1 MRKGLYLRLAFQ
13 NLSKNAILYLP
24 FLVASS
30 LMVFVY
36 YTVSFFAT
44 AETFG
49 HNIPYG
55 NYLQGLMGVG
65 MYVMPVICAPFL
77 WYINSF
83 LMKRRKRELG
93 LYGFLGMERRH
104 VARIML
110 WEALLCLGAS
120 LAAGL
125 LAGAALGRLLYL
137 LLLNLLGA
145 PVDMSY
151 RLSWTPVAHTVRLF
165 AVIFAACLLFN
176 LFRVSVVTPASLLQ
190 EPQKGEKDSPL
201 VPLVAV
207 LGVFCLGGGYYLS
220 LTARLDGM
228 LLMVFLLAVI
238 LVIAGTYGVF
248 TAGSSF
254 LLKALRRRK
263 SFYYRPCNFVTLSG
277 MIHRMRKNAAGL
289 VNICIFGTMVLVA
302 MSCVAAVW
310 AGYGQVMALLR
321 DPPKLEG
328 VGLDLTSLPPEVI
341 ITEFGTL
348 IFLGLFFSIVF
359 FGCTVLVMYYK
370 QVTEGYEDRARFLVM
385 RQVGMDEALSRSTVR
400 RQILLVFFLPLA
412 GALVHM
418 AFAVPILIKLLGI
431 LRIDD
436 LGLILTAFGLTA
448 LAFGAVYVLAYL
460 ITARAYSKLI
470 Q

>member
-1 MRKGLYLRLAFQ
+1 MRKALYLRLAFQ
-13 NLSKNAILYLP
+13 NLRKNAVLYLP
-24 FLVASS
+24 FLAAAS
-30 LMVFVY
+30 LMVFVFY
-36 YTVSFFAT
+36 IVTFFAT
-44 AETFG
+44 AESFG

-55 NYLQGLMGVG
+55 NNLKSLMMVG
-65 MYVMPVICAPFL
+65 MMVMPFICAPFL

-83 LMKRRKRELG
+83 LIKRRKRELG
-93 LYGFLGMERRH
+93 LYGYLGLERRH
-104 VARIML
+104 IARIML
-110 WEALLCLGAS
+110 WESILCLAAS

-137 LLLNLLGA
+137 LLLSLLGM

-151 RLSWTPVAHTVRLF
+151 QLSWTPVLHTVRLF
-165 AVIFAACLLFN
+165 GAVFLVCLVFN
-176 LFRVSVVTPASLLQ
+176 LFRVSVATPVALLQ
-190 EPQKGEKDSPL
+190 EPHKGEKDSPL
-201 VPLVAV
+201 APLIAL
-207 LGVFCLGGGYYLS
+207 LGVLCLGGGYYLS
-220 LTARLDGM
+220 LTARLDGT
-228 LLMVFLLAVI
+228 LLLIFLLAVI

-254 LLKALRRRK
+254 LLRALRNNK
-263 SFYYRPCNFVTLSG
+263 GFYYRPCNFVTVSG

-310 AGYGQVMALLR
+310 AGYGQVMAMLQ
-321 DPPKLEG
+321 DPPQPSG
-328 VGLDLTSLPPEVI
+328 FGLDLTRFPPEVI
-341 ITEFGTL
+341 VNEFGTL
-348 IFLGLFFSIVF
+348 IFLGLFFSVVF
-359 FGCTVLVMYYK
+359 LGCTVLVMYYK

-385 RQVGMDEALSRSTVR
+385 RQVGMDEALARSTVR

-431 LRIDD
+431 LRIND
-436 LGLILTAFGLTA
+436 LGLIFLAFGLTA
-448 LAFGAVYVLAYL
+448 LGFGVVYVLVYL
-460 ITARAYSKLI
+460 VTARAYSRLI